1 MLQYII
7 RRMLTV
13 IPVLLVMSVLI
24 FSLVHLAPGDP
35 VLVILGSSEQANLDP
50 AMIQAV
56 REELNLDAPLHV
68 QYFRF
73 LRGVLHADFGRS
85 FQLRK
90 PVLEIILSRMPATIQ
105 LTIACTLISLILS
118 LPLGIVSAIRRN
130 SLIDH
135 FSMTFAVIGL
145 SIPNFWFGLILI
157 LFFAVELGWLPSFGI
172 GYWDEGLGSVLS
184 HLILPSLTLGL
195 SMMAMV
201 TRMTRSTLLEVI
213 NEEYIRTARA
223 KGLAEGRVIYKHALR
238 NALIPVITVVGMQ
251 FGTLLGGAV
260 ITETIFAWPGIGRLM
275 INAILRRDFPMVQGL
290 TLIFTAAFVFVN
302 LLVDITYSFLDSRI
316 RYT

>member
-105 LTIACTLISLILS
+105 LTIASTLISLILS

-251 FGTLLGGAV
+251 FGTLLGGAI
-260 ITETIFAWPGIGRLM
+260 ITETIFAWPGMGRLM

-302 LLVDITYSFLDSRI
+302 LLVDITYSFLDPRI